1 MRWSLGYRVAVVHDG
16 VGVLKM
22 AEVSSLGKWENVEE
36 KEATQETELAEV
48 EI

>member
-1 MRWSLGYRVAVVHDG
+1 MATESLWYMRGW
-16 VGVLKM
+16 GVLKM

>member
-1 MRWSLGYRVAVVHDG
+1 
-16 VGVLKM
+16 M

-48 EI
+48 EIWGVPFRHFDER